1 LGLNKL
7 NFNQKLRKKTPFD
20 DVKMRIVTFLCKPFG
35 KSVMKRSLRFLVFG
49 LMSCKSMTF
58 VLAQPISPVTAVDQ
72 LSNLWIQNAKG
83 MSSSLTNLGLDEVPS
98 LWPDVNSNKPPE
110 ILQQIEQYYNQ
121 KAKAT
126 RADYGLSWN
135 TNIIQNFDPQP
146 TEENLFFK
154 ARTTS
159 GFNWDI
165 LAGGLVAN
173 GIESKAL
180 VNEKNIE
187 LLSAME
193 NRNQSISY
201 VSKNNILYLF
211 NAQKVDVLEKKKKI
225 LQDEIGILKQAV
237 SIYPALNDELY
248 KAYEQLME
256 TNGQIQTYRGFNDGM
271 DGLVQSSAIKTSS
284 SWPLFDINVKALR
297 MLCNNHPVQDRQL
310 MLQEENDAWR
320 KHWVNEVGLSYSF
333 KYNYFDLQDNMK
345 DRAFI
350 SMGLN
355 ANVPLRIF
363 NKDYH
368 SLSSLKLQ
376 KAKSQLQVQ
385 TDLKWTQVS
394 ALVYEYRY
402 KLKQY
407 AVAVGRQDLLR
418 QQLEL
423 YGEQAKVNTEY
434 FQPLEALSGL
444 LNLWNLEIEKLDA
457 QQQLYLKLGD
467 IHGLLPEE
475 NVLQYIRPWSPY
487 EEPITFQAEA
497 KLEMGC
503 RGIYVWSKTIA
514 QRESTE
520 ITEKMMQWGI
530 QEVYLS
536 LGNDA
541 DQVQRFKI
549 LANQLQKKD
558 IAVHLLVGRNQ
569 WLKVDAVEKLD
580 SVWKKLN
587 GVVLAGVHI
596 DIEPHAMDE
605 YKVNKDSLMQRYTS
619 MVTALHS
626 WSEEK
631 GVKLGYAIPLYYD
644 EKVLNVLKENSDEVV
659 LMAYET
665 SGPEAIKR
673 RSEEE
678 VAILG
683 NKVSIALSAKD
694 YKLRQDLENDIQNIT
709 TWLKS
714 GRFFIHDFES
724 YLSTN
729 P

>member
-1 LGLNKL
+1 MLDNIII
-7 NFNQKLRKKTPFD
+7 NEKLRRNVRFD
-20 DVKMRIVTFLCKPFG
+20 DIKMRIVTFICKPFG
-35 KSVMKRSLRFLVFG
+35 KHGMKRNLKSVLMG
-49 LMSCKSMTF
+49 LMACLSVLF
-58 VLAQPISPVTAVDQ
+58 ALAQPGSSNSAVDQ
-72 LSNLWIQNAKG
+72 LSNLWLQHASNPFPKL
-83 MSSSLTNLGLDEVPS
+83 SVLNLEVVPS
-98 LWPDVNSNKPPE
+98 LWPDVNSAKSPE

-121 KAKAT
+121 KSKAV

-146 TEENLFFK
+146 SEENLFYK
-154 ARTTS
+154 AKTTT

-173 GIESKAL
+173 GFESKAL

-187 LLSAME
+187 LLTATE

-201 VSKNNILYLF
+201 WSKNNVLFLF
-211 NAQKVDVLEKKKKI
+211 NAQKVQVLEKKKKV
-225 LQDEIGILKQAV
+225 LQDEIVILKQAV
-237 SIYPALNDELY
+237 SLYPALNDELY
-248 KAYEQLME
+248 KVYEQLME

-271 DGLVQSSAIKTSS
+271 EGLVQSSSVNISN

-320 KHWVNEVGLSYSF
+320 KHWINEVGLSYSF
-333 KYNYFDLQDNMK
+333 KYNYFDLQDNMR

-363 NKDYH
+363 NKDYQ

-385 TDLKWTQVS
+385 TELKWTQVS

-418 QQLEL
+418 QQLETF
-423 YGEQAKVNTEY
+423 GEQAKVNTEY
-434 FQPLEALSGL
+434 FQPLEALNVL

-475 NVLQYIRPWSPY
+475 NVLQYIRSWSPY
-487 EEPITFQAEA
+487 EEPISFQSEE
-497 KLEMGC
+497 KVLTGSRNM
-503 RGIYVWSKTIA
+503 YMWSKSIA
-514 QRESTE
+514 QREPE
-520 ITEKMMQWGI
+520 FITEKLLQWGI

-536 LGNDA
+536 AGNGA
-541 DQVQRFKI
+541 EQVQRFKT
-549 LANQLQKKD
+549 LCNELQKKD
-558 IAVHLLVGRNQ
+558 ISVHLLIGHNQ
-569 WLKVDAVEKLD
+569 WLEGDAVAKMD

-587 GVVLAGVHI
+587 GVLLAGVHI
-596 DIEPHAMDE
+596 DIEPHTMEA
-605 YKVNKDSLMQRYTS
+605 YKLDKDSLMSRYS
-619 MVTALHS
+619 QMVVQLHNWADS
-626 WSEEK
+626 KAVS
-631 GVKLGYAIPLYYD
+631 LGFAIPLYYD
-644 EKVLNVLKENSDEVV
+644 TKVLNVLKDNSDEIVV
-659 LMAYET
+659 MAYET
-665 SGPEAIKR
+665 TGVEAIQR

-678 VAILG
+678 LNVFGDKAT
-683 NKVSIALSAKD
+683 IALSAKD
-694 YKLRQDLENDIQNIT
+694 YKLRQDMEKDMQAMAP
-709 TWLKS
+709 WLKS
-714 GRFFIHDFES
+714 KRFAIHDFES
-724 YLSTN
+724 YLQIN